1 MALSST
7 SSLSNHKISI
17 ILHEASSSF
26 AVMVVWSIFNS
37 KTLIAILCC
46 LFRRIILVL
55 IFFIFCNR
63 VFVSSIVFLILRF
76 VNLVSFNL
84 KNWSESCEDFTHF
97 LVAFGAGEDVHAN
110 ERNNSDL

>member
-26 AVMVVWSIFNS
+26 AVMVVWSIFYS
-37 KTLIAILCC
+37 KTLITILCY

-84 KNWSESCEDFTHF
+84 KNRSKSCENFTHF

-110 ERNNSDL
+110 EGNNGDL